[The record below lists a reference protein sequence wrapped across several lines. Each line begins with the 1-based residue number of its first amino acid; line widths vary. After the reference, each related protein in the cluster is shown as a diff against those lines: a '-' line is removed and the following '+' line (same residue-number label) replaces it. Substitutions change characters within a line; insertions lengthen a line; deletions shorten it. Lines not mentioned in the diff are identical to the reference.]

1 MGNNLPYPFN
11 VALDH
16 GHTIYYKCALGDDHE
31 YVRKLGYAPHLNED
45 CAYGADGLY
54 GISLSS
60 YGNSGA
66 FYPNFADETSLK
78 IFLEMIDNGIVRPN
92 GIMAYIREGDSN
104 SNNRVVHAYRYD
116 DGEGWQIF
124 QNEEWVDC
132 GDPFKK

>member
-1 MGNNLPYPFN
+1 MNNSLNYPFN
-11 VALDH
+11 IALDH

-31 YVRKLGYAPHLNED
+31 YVRRLGYAPHLNED
-45 CAYGADGLY
+45 CAYSAEGLY

-66 FYPNFADETSLK
+66 FYPNFADEIGLK
-78 IFLEMIDNGIVRPN
+78 IFMEMISNGIVRPN
-92 GIMAYIREGDSN
+92 GIMAYIRDEDST
-104 SNNRVVHAYRYD
+104 SSNRVVHAYRYN

>member
-11 VALDH
+11 VALDN

-31 YVRKLGYAPHLNED
+31 YVRRLGHTPHLNED
-45 CAYGADGLY
+45 CAYSADGLY

-78 IFLEMIDNGIVRPN
+78 IFLEMIDNGIVKPN
-92 GIMAYIREGDSN
+92 GIGAYIKEEDSN
-104 SNNRVVHAYRYD
+104 SRNRVVHAYRYD

-124 QNEEWVDC
+124 QNDEWVDC
-132 GDPFKK
+132 EDPFKK